1 MWWSVAGLASLRV
14 SGAGAE
20 LGGRFGAVA
29 GGSRAG
35 EGDPTLDQPPLVALI
50 TPPGL
55 PLPLPPL
62 PPPSTGTPPGTP
74 PVPPLDRLPLLL
86 PLLLLPLR
94 PV

>member
-35 EGDPTLDQPPLVALI
+35 EGDPTLDQPPLVALA
-50 TPPGL
+50 PP

-62 PPPSTGTPPGTP
+62 PPPSTGTP

-94 PV
+94 PVRSD